1 MLNPTCASAAFAC
14 YRNMVAI
21 TEFRHLSR
29 SLSLLAAAV
38 SAWCPLSVFS
48 QSTPGIITV
57 PGQVIDAPEVMTK
70 SPEAHATPAAIADPR
85 AETIPRS
92 PASSPE
98 IRKALP
104 VTRSEVETNSPAA
117 SHKPLTIPGTITTA
131 GTAPV
136 PSSSLN
142 SAIEAIVRTMPRG
155 GGYSVQSAAKD
166 NLINS
171 VRSSGDGALDI
182 LPATAKPS
190 FCSGATYLVFLQ
202 AISNMEKSGALVL
215 PKELNRLLLVG
226 RQTDGVGIWGRW
238 NSNGPG
244 TAKLFHDLGI
254 GVNFTDPGKAR
265 RGDFLK
271 IWWTDQIG
279 AKEKGHSVIYLGT
292 EKNESGEEAVR
303 YWSSNSPGGYGERSA
318 PIARI
323 KHMLF
328 SRLENI
334 QRLKNIKSLPPKDP
348 YLSSMLK
355 VDEGYQSMLKTVGA
369 DGGAR

>member
-1 MLNPTCASAAFAC
+1 MTANK
-14 YRNMVAI
+14 
-21 TEFRHLSR
+21 EFRHFFR
-29 SLSLLAAAV
+29 SLSLLAAAMSV
-38 SAWCPLSVFS
+38 WCPLSIFS
-48 QSTPGIITV
+48 QATPKKITG
-57 PGQVIDAPEVMTK
+57 PGQVIAVPEVVTQA
-70 SPEAHATPAAIADPR
+70 PEAHPTPPAPIDPR
-85 AETIPRS
+85 AESTPLR

-98 IRKALP
+98 IRRALP
-104 VTRSEVETNSPAA
+104 LPPAIRSEAETNSPATV
-117 SHKPLTIPGTITTA
+117 HKPMTLPGTITTTVA
-131 GTAPV
+131 EPAH
-136 PSSSLN
+136 SNSLN
-142 SAIEAIVRTMPRG
+142 SVIAAIVNSMPRG

-254 GVNFTDPGKAR
+254 GVNFTDPDKAR